1 MEKRLTMI
9 LACLFLSLGMA
20 LAQTSVTG
28 TVVSHEDGQPVIG
41 ATIRVAGSDAGTVTD
56 IDGKFTV
63 NAPLG
68 TELTVSYI
76 GMQTVTVKA
85 AKNLVIELFADDTSL
100 EELVVTGYGSARKLG
115 TIAGSVTTVGGDKLT
130 NKPIANIG
138 DAMQGQV
145 AGLQVFTSSGEPSA
159 QASMRIRGQSSIN
172 AASSPLIILDGSEV
186 SSATLLAINPND
198 IENMTVLKD
207 ASSTA
212 IYGARAA
219 SGVIVITTKRG
230 KYGEAPTV
238 SLSAQYGISQVAG
251 DFADMMDANEWLQL
265 QEIMTPSL
273 ANDANFQAR
282 KAYYR
287 KYNIGTDWRDVFLGG
302 TAPTYQVDASVRGGS
317 ENVAYLV
324 SFNHYDADGLMPNS
338 SMRREAIRANIE
350 SNVAP
355 WLKIGANSALS
366 YTKTSSYLMAGTS
379 TTSTNMNNLSFA
391 ARVYNPA
398 QSRYEILGLDPNDYA
413 NSTFEGYGDKL
424 VYYDLV
430 RNYDPF
436 VVSDYQPQWQNTI
449 RIYEN
454 AFVNINPIKGLNIR
468 SAVGLEAVD
477 TRYSFVQYN
486 TTDLGA
492 DIMQNNYTGSRI
504 ERSQW
509 EYEWTVTNTIEYK
522 FNLARKHDFTVL
534 LGQESTTE
542 KQDAFGVTVT
552 GLVDNRLMLLSSA
565 VQTGVQV
572 PTQSIIDR
580 VDAVYVS
587 TDNTVISAIAAV
599 SDVCMDSGVP
609 LFSADTTSSFGTDV
623 LLAGGFDYYQ
633 SGRLTGEVVERVLKG
648 EAPEDIGTLYLENLE
663 IYVNTDTAA
672 ALGITIPDD
681 IMERAAYVIGGD
693 AAEI

>member
-230 KYGEAPTV
+230 KYGEAVTLPT
-238 SLSAQYGISQVAG
+238 
-251 DFADMMDANEWLQL
+251 
-265 QEIMTPSL
+265 
-273 ANDANFQAR
+273 
-282 KAYYR
+282 
-287 KYNIGTDWRDVFLGG
+287 
-302 TAPTYQVDASVRGGS
+302 
-317 ENVAYLV
+317 
-324 SFNHYDADGLMPNS
+324 
-338 SMRREAIRANIE
+338 
-350 SNVAP
+350 
-355 WLKIGANSALS
+355 
-366 YTKTSSYLMAGTS
+366 
-379 TTSTNMNNLSFA
+379 
-391 ARVYNPA
+391 
-398 QSRYEILGLDPNDYA
+398 
-413 NSTFEGYGDKL
+413 
-424 VYYDLV
+424 
-430 RNYDPF
+430 
-436 VVSDYQPQWQNTI
+436 
-449 RIYEN
+449 
-454 AFVNINPIKGLNIR
+454 
-468 SAVGLEAVD
+468 
-477 TRYSFVQYN
+477 
-486 TTDLGA
+486 
-492 DIMQNNYTGSRI
+492 
-504 ERSQW
+504 
-509 EYEWTVTNTIEYK
+509 
-522 FNLARKHDFTVL
+522 
-534 LGQESTTE
+534 
-542 KQDAFGVTVT
+542 
-552 GLVDNRLMLLSSA
+552 
-565 VQTGVQV
+565 
-572 PTQSIIDR
+572 
-580 VDAVYVS
+580 
-587 TDNTVISAIAAV
+587 
-599 SDVCMDSGVP
+599 
-609 LFSADTTSSFGTDV
+609 
-623 LLAGGFDYYQ
+623 
-633 SGRLTGEVVERVLKG
+633 
-648 EAPEDIGTLYLENLE
+648 
-663 IYVNTDTAA
+663 
-672 ALGITIPDD
+672 
-681 IMERAAYVIGGD
+681 
-693 AAEI
+693 